1 MPNRRPTDPY
11 GNFRFAIEMDGVV
24 QAAFMQCSGL
34 EASIDVVEVR
44 HGSDRVGGSRK
55 LPGRVRYANLV
66 LRRGFTAS
74 DDLWNWF
81 KAAADGAVQRRNG
94 VVIVYDEERNEAAR
108 YLFLDAWPCRWKS
121 LELDAGASAP
131 LIEEIEIAVERIE
144 RG

>member
-11 GNFRFAIEMDGVV
+11 GNFRFAIEIDGVV

-34 EASIDVVEVR
+34 EASIDVIEVR
-44 HGSDRVGGSRK
+44 DGSERVGGSRK
-55 LPGRVRYANLV
+55 LPGRVRYANIV

-74 DDLWNWF
+74 ADLWNWF
-81 KAAADGAVQRRNG
+81 KAAADGAVQRRMG
-94 VVIVYDEERNEAAR
+94 TVIVYDEDRTEAGR
-108 YLFLDAWPCRWKS
+108 YVFHDGWPCRWKS
-121 LELDAGASAP
+121 LDLDAGASAP